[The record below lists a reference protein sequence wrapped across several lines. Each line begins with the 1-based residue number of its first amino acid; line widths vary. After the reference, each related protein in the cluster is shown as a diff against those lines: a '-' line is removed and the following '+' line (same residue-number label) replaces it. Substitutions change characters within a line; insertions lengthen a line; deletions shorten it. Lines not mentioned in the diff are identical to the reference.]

1 MTKEIISPC
10 ISICKNDNATGYC
23 FGCARKISEKKI
35 WKDENTTNEWK
46 TKNLEI
52 LVKRMNTKQ
61 LETFKE
67 SYNFKIKSGISLI
80 KKKLQE
86 IK

>member
-1 MTKEIISPC
+1 MITRQVIVSDAQE
-10 ISICKNDNATGYC
+10 
-23 FGCARKISEKKI
+23 RLVKKI
-35 WKDENTTNEWK
+35 WKDEKTTNEWK

-61 LETFKE
+61 LDTFME
-67 SYNFKIKSGISLI
+67 SYNFKIKNGISLI
-80 KKKLQE
+80 KKKFQE